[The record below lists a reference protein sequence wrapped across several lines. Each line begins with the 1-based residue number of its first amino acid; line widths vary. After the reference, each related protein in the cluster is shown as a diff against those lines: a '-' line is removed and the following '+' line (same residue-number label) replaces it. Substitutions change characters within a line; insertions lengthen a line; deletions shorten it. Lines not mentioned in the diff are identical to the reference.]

1 MSQFATGAIMSLTV
15 NAAATTLPSLSL
27 RGHGHKRGVH
37 GDTGND
43 SIGSSSSASSSSA
56 SGSTDVPTST
66 QGLFS
71 SLLQTVGQVVGIPAI
86 TALGSTSP
94 TASSGVA
101 ANSQSPSA
109 LGRNINAL
117 A

>member
-43 SIGSSSSASSSSA
+43 SIGSS
-56 SGSTDVPTST
+56 STDVPTST

>member
-1 MSQFATGAIMSLTV
+1 MSLTV

-43 SIGSSSSASSSSA
+43 SIGSS
-56 SGSTDVPTST
+56 STDVPTST

>member
-1 MSQFATGAIMSLTV
+1 MSLTV
-15 NAAATTLPSLSL
+15 NAAATTLPTLNL
-27 RGHGHKRGVH
+27 RGHGHKKGVH
-37 GDTGND
+37 ADTGND
-43 SIGSSSSASSSSA
+43 SIGASTGSSAGSSSS
-56 SGSTDVPTST
+56 SGEVPTST

-86 TALGSTSP
+86 TALGNTSA

-109 LGRNINAL
+109 LGRNLNAL